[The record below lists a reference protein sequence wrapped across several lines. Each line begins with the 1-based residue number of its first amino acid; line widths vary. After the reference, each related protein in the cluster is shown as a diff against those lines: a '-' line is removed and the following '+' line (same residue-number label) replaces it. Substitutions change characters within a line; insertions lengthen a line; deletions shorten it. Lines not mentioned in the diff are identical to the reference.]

1 MDAIEI
7 FWSCNGL
14 KYGTYEIFDTFQLIN
29 IDGDQNI
36 RQKRTPLRT
45 RSFLSLVVHFKKF
58 RPSNE
63 PHPFF

>member
-14 KYGTYEIFDTFQLIN
+14 KYGTYEIFDTFQFIN

-36 RQKRTPLRT
+36 RQKRTPLR
-45 RSFLSLVVHFKKF
+45 SFLSLVVHFKEF
-58 RPSNE
+58 GPLNE